1 MPTDDRSNSNHSSE
15 HPPSPASNATELAV
29 GESLPTRREG
39 GLEIETTRS
48 KEHLFT
54 TIYADADTGEVRLAL
69 QVDIRTGQTA
79 IDPRRLDR
87 TFWTLVAKG
96 KSYPAAGFEELL
108 RQFRSPGLEVKP
120 EAREIRVYADGEAS
134 DDT

>member
-1 MPTDDRSNSNHSSE
+1 MPDDTHPDSGRSTNGS
-15 HPPSPASNATELAV
+15 PSPMSNATELAV

-39 GLEIETTRS
+39 RLEVETTRS

-54 TIYADADTGEVRLAL
+54 TIYSDADTGEVRLAL

-87 TFWTLVAKG
+87 TFWTLVAG
-96 KSYPAAGFEELL
+96 NETYSATNFERLL
-108 RQFRSPGLEVKP
+108 RQFRSPGIEVMPK
-120 EAREIRVYADGEAS
+120 AQEIRLYDDEAADNQ
-134 DDT
+134 